1 MCVSILSIYNYKGII
16 RCKSD
21 FPEFNI
27 HFLNFISI
35 DNMLGAIT
43 VLKKSVMYTECQR
56 FYICSFSRKLI

>member
-1 MCVSILSIYNYKGII
+1 MCVSILSIYNYKGIV

-27 HFLNFISI
+27 HFLNFISV

-43 VLKKSVMYTECQR
+43 V
-56 FYICSFSRKLI
+56 